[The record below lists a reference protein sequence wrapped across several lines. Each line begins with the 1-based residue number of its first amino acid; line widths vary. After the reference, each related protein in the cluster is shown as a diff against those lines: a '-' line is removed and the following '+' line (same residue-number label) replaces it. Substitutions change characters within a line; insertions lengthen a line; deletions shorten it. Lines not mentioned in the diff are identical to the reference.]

1 MRKLWQAR
9 SSGQSFLSEMRKQE
23 ESEKTSE
30 KAGKRNGST
39 MAMGR
44 RTSLLSLWK
53 TCNRGSQAMPETL

>member
-30 KAGKRNGST
+30 KVGKCNGPT
-39 MAMGR
+39 MAAMGPVPYGQR
-44 RTSLLSLWK
+44 GEQVVLETSF
-53 TCNRGSQAMPETL
+53 Q